1 MKLEMIRNLFLRKV
15 KREKILLE
23 VQNETKSFEHKDSIV
38 VKIEQKEK
46 QLKEETKDGNFKGVI
61 TKATSD

>member
-1 MKLEMIRNLFLRKV
+1 MRKV

-23 VQNETKSFEHKDSIV
+23 ARNETKSFECEDSIV

-46 QLKEETKDGNFKGVI
+46 QLKKKQKMENLKAQSLRRLVFEHVFKSYNI
-61 TKATSD
+61 R